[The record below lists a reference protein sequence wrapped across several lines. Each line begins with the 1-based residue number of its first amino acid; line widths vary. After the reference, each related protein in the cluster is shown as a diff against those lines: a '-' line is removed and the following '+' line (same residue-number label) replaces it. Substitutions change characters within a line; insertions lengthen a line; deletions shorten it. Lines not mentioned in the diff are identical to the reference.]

1 MRKRLTHVTQFVVKF
16 FLDFVVVYQFFQMEP
31 PVDSREKAVWDR
43 ANKPPTPEPE
53 PEPEA
58 EEAEEPAEEEAE
70 EGEAVAEGDE
80 AAGLPEGYPEEVHSR
95 VFCQAQQLT
104 LV

>member
-1 MRKRLTHVTQFVVKF
+1 
-16 FLDFVVVYQFFQMEP
+16 MEP

-58 EEAEEPAEEEAE
+58 EEAEEPAEGDAE
-70 EGEAVAEGDE
+70 EGETVAEGDE

-104 LV
+104 FLKPAEEGAPEEEAAADEAEAEAEE